1 MKRLLC
7 TCGRAVYFDN
17 HSCGHCGRQIAFD
30 PASLEMLA
38 EPEIGDGLRYCSNRG
53 SAIRCNWLAMPD
65 ADVCLSCATSKI
77 IPTLS
82 KPENHERWR
91 KLEQAKRRLIYQ
103 LLMLRLP
110 VDPARLRFAFKEDRR
125 TNPDVHDDHVS
136 IGHADG
142 VITINAAEADE
153 VYREQ
158 MRQQMNEPYRTL
170 LGHFR
175 HESGHYYFN
184 VVVGDELRS
193 EARRLFGNEA
203 APYDPALAAYYQSG
217 PLPGWEER
225 FISGYASSHPAE
237 DWAECWAHY
246 LHIRAALEAAGTTGL
261 KAGVDVQSWQTEFI
275 DLVIAI
281 NEVLRSLG
289 LPDAYPFVITS
300 VIAEKIDFVHKAVT
314 LFGDRRTSDRRGEPL
329 AAG

>member
-1 MKRLLC
+1 MKTLFC
-7 TCGRAVYFDN
+7 VCERAVYFDN
-17 HSCGHCGRQIAFD
+17 HSCGHCGRQLAFD
-30 PASLEMLA
+30 PVTLTMVA
-38 EPEIGDGLRYCSNRG
+38 EADVGAGLGYCSNRG
-53 SAIRCNWLAMPD
+53 SAIRCNWLAMRD

-82 KPENHERWR
+82 KPENHGRWR
-91 KLEQAKRRLIYQ
+91 KLEQAKRRLIYE
-103 LLMLRLP
+103 LLWLELP
-110 VDPARLRFAFKEDRR
+110 VDPGRLRFSFKEDRR
-125 TNPDVHDDHVS
+125 TNPDVQDDHVS
-136 IGHADG
+136 IGHANG

-184 VVVGDELRS
+184 VVVGDELRG
-193 EARRLFGNEA
+193 EARRLFGDETT
-203 APYDPALAAYYQSG
+203 PYDAALQRYYQNG
-217 PLPGWEER
+217 PAPGWEER

-246 LHIRAALEAAGTTGL
+246 LHIRAVLEAANTTGL
-261 KAGVDVQSWQTEFI
+261 RAGVDVQNWQTEFI
-275 DLVIAI
+275 ELVIAI

-300 VIAEKIDFVHKAVT
+300 AIAEKIAFVHKTVM
-314 LFGDRRTSDRRGEPL
+314 LFSDRLVSDRPGEPL
-329 AAG
+329 AAS

>member
-7 TCGRAVYFDN
+7 VCGRAVYFDN
-17 HSCGHCGRQIAFD
+17 HSCGNCGRQLAFD
-30 PASLEMLA
+30 PASLTMHA
-38 EPEIGDGLRYCSNRG
+38 EPEPGDGLACCSNRT
-53 SAIRCNWLAMPD
+53 STIRCNWLAQPG
-65 ADVCLSCATSKI
+65 ADTCLSCATSQI

-91 KLEQAKRRLIYQ
+91 KLEQAKRRLIYE
-103 LLMLRLP
+103 LLRLGLP
-110 VDPARLRFAFKEDRR
+110 VDPTRLRFAFKEDRR
-125 TNPDVHDDHVS
+125 SNPDVHDDHVS
-136 IGHADG
+136 IGHANG

-184 VVVGDELRS
+184 VVVSDALRDEARALFGDESL
-193 EARRLFGNEA
+193 
-203 APYDPALAAYYQSG
+203 PYDAALQNYYQNG
-217 PLPGWEER
+217 PTPGWEER
-225 FISGYASSHPAE
+225 YISSYASSHPAE

-246 LHIRAALEAAGTTGL
+246 LHICAVLEVADSTGL
-261 KAGVDVQSWQTEFI
+261 RTGVDIQKWQTEFI
-275 DLVIAI
+275 DLVIAV

-289 LPDAYPFVITS
+289 LPDAYPFVVTS
-300 VIAEKIDFVHKAVT
+300 AIAKKIDFVHKAVS
-314 LFGDRRTSDRRGEPL
+314 LFSDRQVSDRPGEPL
-329 AAG
+329 AAS